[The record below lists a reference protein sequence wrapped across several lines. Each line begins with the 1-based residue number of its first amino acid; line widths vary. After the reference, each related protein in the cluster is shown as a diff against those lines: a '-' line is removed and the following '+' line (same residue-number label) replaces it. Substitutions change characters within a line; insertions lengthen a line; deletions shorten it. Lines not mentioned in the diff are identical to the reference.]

1 MPPGP
6 PDPPPAV
13 AVVGLRLRAPDADRV
28 LTQGA
33 SVLGGAEGV
42 APGTNEPAPETRVFA
57 RSEWSVRITV
67 DGDPRIAAGPGAIE
81 VAADRDLG
89 LPARPAPSLGAPV
102 RQLRAPDARAVG
114 RGSASA

>member
-1 MPPGP
+1 
-6 PDPPPAV
+6 
-13 AVVGLRLRAPDADRV
+13 
-28 LTQGA
+28 
-33 SVLGGAEGV
+33 V